1 MSWALVF
8 VSDDVDVRD
17 AGVFALGLADGPAH
31 DLDGGEALVAGEVED
46 VVEREF
52 GEDGGD
58 EAEFHGGE
66 GSSSGQ
72 EGQGVVKRC
81 AGHWLDD
88 SLTS

>member
-1 MSWALVF
+1 MLTPLILALAEDVVGF
-8 VSDDVDVRD
+8 RFGQRGDVDVRD

-58 EAEFHGGE
+58 EAEFHKAVRFE
-66 GSSSGQ
+66 
-72 EGQGVVKRC
+72 E
-81 AGHWLDD
+81 
-88 SLTS
+88 